1 LGSIGI
7 RNQRYKVVHNTS
19 KLYDDTTN
27 SCYDYVSNELYE
39 VDESKIKPKIDYA
52 NKDLLVN
59 GYEALTANQKR
70 NYNALEKKL
79 SALNKTVVQCDGD
92 GNLDMVVNQKDLDEW
107 EKFSKINGGASSW
120 YDFNLDG
127 LTNEL
132 DREIIV
138 ENFGNHCKPG
148 KTVKTPTTQSK

>member
-1 LGSIGI
+1 MG
-7 RNQRYKVVHNTS
+7 
-19 KLYDDTTN
+19 
-27 SCYDYVSNELYE
+27 
-39 VDESKIKPKIDYA
+39 KIQQD
-52 NKDLLVN
+52 
-59 GYEALTANQKR
+59 QWR
-70 NYNALEKKL
+70 
-79 SALNKTVVQCDGD
+79 
-92 GNLDMVVNQKDLDEW
+92 
-107 EKFSKINGGASSW
+107 ASSW